1 MNTERRSKVRYPLEL
16 TVRYQTID
24 RGRKVSGV
32 GRTVNVS
39 SSGLLMN
46 ADNALPEGARMR
58 VTIEWPTLLN
68 GTTPLQLVTI
78 GRVVRRGALSLAVA
92 LEHYQF
98 RTRKRTSDCDLADG
112 MAEVAVGGGQ
122 SATSPLYAAGTRLNA
137 NSIRRVP
144 AAKNQSRREPEV
156 IPV

>member
-1 MNTERRSKVRYPLEL
+1 M
-16 TVRYQTID
+16 VRYQTID

-46 ADNALPEGARMR
+46 AESELPEGSRMK
-58 VTIEWPTLLN
+58 VTIEWPSLLN

-78 GRVVRRGALSLAVA
+78 GRVVRRRAMSLAVA

-98 RTRKRTSDCDLADG
+98 RTRKRTADCDLSS
-112 MAEVAVGGGQ
+112 GQ
-122 SATSPLYAAGTRLNA
+122 AGVEAKSGEHSSPEPLYAAGAKLSAGSFRRLSVA
-137 NSIRRVP
+137 KSEPRRVP
-144 AAKNQSRREPEV
+144 EVV
-156 IPV
+156 IPG